1 MKDIMLSLIENGLP
15 RTIEKSDLVLRS
27 VIESFQD
34 VVIFALDCQYRYFAF
49 NSNHYHTMKRIWGVE
64 IAIGKSMLDYIENH
78 EDRIKAKKNFD
89 RALSGESF
97 TLEEEYGNIEIE
109 RRYYEDKYN
118 PIFDKT
124 NRIVGLTLL
133 LTDITE
139 RKKLEQEREDL
150 IKKLEE
156 SLREIKTLSGMLPI
170 CASCKKIRD
179 DKGYWNSVE
188 DYIRQHSDANFTHG
202 ICPECYEKELKK
214 IRGENIAVQDKPE
227 LKCRV

>member
-1 MKDIMLSLIENGLP
+1 MKDIMLSLIKNGLP

-34 VVIFALDCQYRYFAF
+34 VVIFALDRQYRYFAF
-49 NSNHYHTMKRIWGVE
+49 NSNHYQTMKRIWGVE
-64 IAIGKSMLDYIENH
+64 IAVGKSMLEYIEDH

-97 TLEEEYGNIEIE
+97 TVEEEYGNIEIE
-109 RRYYEDKYN
+109 RRYYENKYN
-118 PIFDKT
+118 PIFDKH

-139 RKKLEQEREDL
+139 RKKLEQEREQL

-188 DYIRQHSDANFTHG
+188 DYIRQHSDASFTHG
-202 ICPECYEKELKK
+202 LCPECYEQELKI
-214 IRGENIAVQDKPE
+214 IRGENIPLPKN
-227 LKCRV
+227 RN